1 MKIGIIGL
9 GNVAE
14 LHVKALSEV
23 DSTLFCGG
31 WNRTHQRAKDFVSK
45 FGGRVYESVD
55 ELLGDG
61 NVDAVVVCTSTSSHF
76 EMAKRALLA
85 GKHVLLEKP
94 LCERPGQ
101 IRELAEIARSK
112 SKICMPSHNY
122 VYAENMRRLHAHV
135 VSGKLGKVVNFWA
148 IYNKRHDASI
158 GAHDLTM
165 RELMIHHAYCMLYF
179 IGRPSSVFATGSN
192 VHFSD
197 PNAADQLMIT
207 AEYPDGKIA
216 NLWGSFSADDR
227 SREPWSV
234 YFKII
239 GSEGSGVIP
248 WDVTKFGEA
257 RLPFWDDATYWDSFV
272 QVESFF
278 VNECVGRGVAPL
290 STLDD
295 AYDAAV
301 VLDAARQSLRERRAV
316 LVAYEV
322 LNGAKGRA

>member
-14 LHVKALSEV
+14 LHVKALAEV
-23 DSTLFCGG
+23 DATLFCGG
-31 WNRTHQRAKDFVSK
+31 WNRTYQKAKDFVSK
-45 FGGRVYESVD
+45 FGGRAYESVD
-55 ELLGDG
+55 ELLSDS
-61 NVDAVVVCTSTSSHF
+61 NVNAVVVCTSTPSHF
-76 EMAKRALLA
+76 EMAKQALMA

-94 LCERPGQ
+94 LCEQPGQ
-101 IRELAEIARSK
+101 IRELAEIARSQ
-112 SKICMPSHNY
+112 SRICMPSHNY
-122 VYAENMRRLHAHV
+122 VYAESMRRLHAHAS
-135 VSGKLGKVVNFWA
+135 SGKLGKVMNFWA

-158 GAHDLTM
+158 GAPDLTM
-165 RELMIHHAYCMLYF
+165 RELMIHHVYCMLYF

-197 PNAADQLMIT
+197 PNADDQLMIT

-278 VNECVGRGVAPL
+278 VNECVGKGAVPL

-301 VLDAARQSLRERRAV
+301 ILDAARKSLCERRAIP
-316 LVAYEV
+316 VAY
-322 LNGAKGRA
+322 GS

>member
-1 MKIGIIGL
+1 MKIGIVGL

-14 LHVKALSEV
+14 LHVKALAEV
-23 DSTLFCGG
+23 NSALFCGG
-31 WNRTHQRAKDFVSK
+31 WNRTQHKAKEFVSR
-45 FGGRVYESVD
+45 FGGHAYDTVD
-55 ELLGDG
+55 ELLDDRD
-61 NVDAVVVCTSTSSHF
+61 VDAVVVCTSTSSHF

-94 LCERPGQ
+94 LCEQPAQ
-101 IRELAEIARSK
+101 IRELAEIARSQ

-122 VYAENMRRLHAHV
+122 VYAESMRRLHAHV
-135 VSGKLGKVVNFWA
+135 MAGKLGKIVNFWA

-158 GAHDLTM
+158 GSPDLTM
-165 RELMIHHAYCMLYF
+165 RELMVHHAYCMLYF
-179 IGRPSSVFATGSN
+179 VGRPSAVFATGSN
-192 VHFSD
+192 VHFTD
-197 PNAADQLMIT
+197 PNADDQLMIT

-216 NLWGSFSADDR
+216 NLWGSFSADDK

-239 GSEGSGVIP
+239 GSEGSGMIP
-248 WDVTKFGEA
+248 WDVTKFGEP

-272 QVESFF
+272 QVQSFF
-278 VNECVGRGVAPL
+278 VNECVGRGTVPL

-301 VLDAARQSLRERRAV
+301 VLDAARRSLLERRSVPVEYSEKDARW
-316 LVAYEV
+316 
-322 LNGAKGRA
+322 GRA